1 MQAVF
6 EQAAI
11 PIQNPEAFG
20 ELKKLVERL
29 LLAHPEPFLKLVE
42 QNKLDVR
49 NIEEIMA
56 RSLIERALEG
66 GSWLDRF
73 RKSGP
78 GRVKQLYDA
87 LPMSDQGHFREFYLS
102 RIEQVDDALRAKYRN
117 AYWNYY

>member
-6 EQAAI
+6 EQATI

-20 ELKKLVERL
+20 ELKKTVERL
-29 LLAHPEPFLKLVE
+29 LAEHPEPFLKLVE

-49 NIEEIMA
+49 HIEEIMA
-56 RSLIERALEG
+56 RGLIERALEG

-73 RKSGP
+73 RKGGP

-87 LPMSDQGHFREFYLS
+87 LPMSDQGHFRELYLS
-102 RIEQVDDALRAKYRN
+102 RIEEVDDKLRAKYRN